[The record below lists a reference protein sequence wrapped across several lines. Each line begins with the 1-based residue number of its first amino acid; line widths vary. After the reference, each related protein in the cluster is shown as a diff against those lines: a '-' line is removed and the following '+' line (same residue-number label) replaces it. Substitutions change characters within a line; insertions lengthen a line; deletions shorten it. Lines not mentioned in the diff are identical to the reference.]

1 MSQFGN
7 DKTTTPKE
15 ILAREAEG
23 EKRRAEL
30 VAESKSRLA
39 PRCPECG
46 SIGTLELI
54 EGVMR
59 CIDCDEV
66 LATAKP
72 LAGMGRA

>member
-15 ILAREAEG
+15 ILALEAEG
-23 EKRRAEL
+23 EKRRAAL

-54 EGVMR
+54 DGVMR
-59 CIDCDEV
+59 CVDCDEV
-66 LATAKP
+66 LAVTQQLP
-72 LAGMGRA
+72 GMGRA